1 MAADT
6 ASSSPRLAPRPTET
20 SIPSASVSSGELDID
35 RFRRWALG
43 NLVDNRNRGLF
54 AEWLVG
60 EALGVIDE
68 ATPRREWDAYDL
80 MYREKKIEIK
90 ASGRSQSWS
99 QERPSTIRFGIEQ
112 RSSSWTAASDEWIP
126 HDQPMRFADVYV
138 FCLHQPVPATNDNV
152 ADPTCWT
159 FWVIATEVLDHELGS
174 QKSVGMRTLNRL
186 ASPIAWSDIR
196 REVDACVIS
205 LQNA

>member
-1 MAADT
+1 M
-6 ASSSPRLAPRPTET
+6 
-20 SIPSASVSSGELDID
+20 PSASVPNGELDID

-43 NLVDNRNRGLF
+43 SLVDNRNRGIF

-80 MYREKKIEIK
+80 MYRETKIEIK

-99 QERPSTIRFGIEQ
+99 QDRTSKIRFGIEQ
-112 RSSSWTAASDEWIP
+112 GSSSWTAASDEWISR
-126 HDQPMRFADVYV
+126 DQPTRFADVYV
-138 FCLHQPVPATNDNV
+138 FCLHDPVPATNENV
-152 ADPTCWT
+152 ANATCWT
-159 FWVIATEVLDHELGS
+159 FWVVATDLLDRELGS
-174 QKSVGMRTLNRL
+174 RKSVGVRTLNRL
-186 ASPIAWSDIR
+186 ASPLAWSNIR
-196 REVDACVIS
+196 KEVDACVDS

>member
-1 MAADT
+1 M
-6 ASSSPRLAPRPTET
+6 
-20 SIPSASVSSGELDID
+20 PSASVSSGELDID

-60 EALGVIDE
+60 EALDVIDE

-80 MYREKKIEIK
+80 MYRETRIEIK

-126 HDQPMRFADVYV
+126 HDQPTRFADVYV
-138 FCLHQPVPATNDNV
+138 FCLHQPVPATNENV
-152 ADPTCWT
+152 VDPAHWT
-159 FWVIATEVLDHELGS
+159 FWVVSTEVLDQELGS
-174 QKSVGMRTLNRL
+174 QKSLGIRTLNRL
-186 ASPIAWSDIR
+186 ASPVAWSDIR
-196 REVDACVIS
+196 DEVDARVDS
-205 LQNA
+205 RQNI

>member
-1 MAADT
+1 M
-6 ASSSPRLAPRPTET
+6 L
-20 SIPSASVSSGELDID
+20 GEVGDDFQAD

-43 NLVDNRNRGLF
+43 SLVDNRNRGLF

-80 MYREKKIEIK
+80 MYRETKIEIK

-99 QERPSTIRFGIEQ
+99 QDQRSTIRFGIEQ

-126 HDQPMRFADVYV
+126 HDQPTRFADVYV
-138 FCLHQPVPATNDNV
+138 FCLHEPVPATNENV

-159 FWVIATEVLDHELGS
+159 FWVIATEVLDRELGS
-174 QKSVGMRTLNRL
+174 QKSVGIRTLNQL
-186 ASPIAWSDIR
+186 ASPIGWPDIR
-196 REVDACVIS
+196 RELDAYVDSQQSV
-205 LQNA
+205 

>member
-1 MAADT
+1 M
-6 ASSSPRLAPRPTET
+6 
-20 SIPSASVSSGELDID
+20 PSASVPSGELDID

-43 NLVDNRNRGLF
+43 DLVDNRNRGLF

-68 ATPRREWDAYDL
+68 AAPRREWDAYDL
-80 MYREKKIEIK
+80 LYRETKIEIK

-99 QERPSTIRFGIEQ
+99 QERQSTIRFGIEQ

-126 HDQPMRFADVYV
+126 HDEPMRFADVYV
-138 FCLHQPVPATNDNV
+138 FCLHQPVPATNENV
-152 ADPTCWT
+152 ADPACWM
-159 FWVIATEVLDHELGS
+159 FWVIATETLDRELGS
-174 QKSVGMRTLNRL
+174 QKSVGIRPLNRF

-196 REVDACVIS
+196 KEVDAYVDSRQSI
-205 LQNA
+205 

>member
-1 MAADT
+1 M
-6 ASSSPRLAPRPTET
+6 P
-20 SIPSASVSSGELDID
+20 SVSVPSGGLDID

-80 MYREKKIEIK
+80 MYRETKIEIK
-90 ASGRSQSWS
+90 ASGRSQSWN
-99 QERPSTIRFGIEQ
+99 QERPSTIRFGIGQ

-126 HDQPMRFADVYV
+126 HDRPTRFADVYV
-138 FCLHQPVPATNDNV
+138 FCLHQPVSATNENV
-152 ADPTCWT
+152 ADPACWT
-159 FWVIATEVLDHELGS
+159 FWVVATDVLDRELGS
-174 QKSVGMRTLNRL
+174 QKSVGMRTLDRL

-196 REVDACVIS
+196 KEVDACVDSQQSI
-205 LQNA
+205 